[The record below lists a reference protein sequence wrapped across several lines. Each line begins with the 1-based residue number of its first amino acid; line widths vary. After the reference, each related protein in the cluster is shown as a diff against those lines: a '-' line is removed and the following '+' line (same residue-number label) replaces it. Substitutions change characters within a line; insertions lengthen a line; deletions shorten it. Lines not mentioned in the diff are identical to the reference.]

1 MAASYP
7 HAQHIELQTSLQSYP
22 TIGYHLSQIKQIERN
37 KTKHAADSGQSC
49 KTCSH
54 FTASCKCKMKGN
66 KQVKSYNICQ
76 YHECK

>member
-1 MAASYP
+1 MAAYP

-22 TIGYHLSQIKQIERN
+22 SMAYHLSEIRRVERN
-37 KTKHAADSGQSC
+37 KTKQAADSGQSC
-49 KTCSH
+49 KTCIS

-66 KQVKSYNICQ
+66 KIVKPYNICQ